1 MQSVS
6 TPLLMILII
15 LFGYPFLIYPLV
27 IMLWA
32 RRQKRVSEN
41 FQPDYFPD
49 VAMVIC
55 ALNEQGVIGEKISNA
70 LALDYPPEKFT
81 IVVVSDGSTDRTAEI
96 VRSYQSSGVVLVDQ
110 KLRRGKIANLNEVIP
125 VRNEEIILLSDANV
139 LYHRDAIKRL
149 IARFADDS
157 IGCVTGKVILTD
169 TTPDL
174 QTSTEQYYSLEWALQ
189 KASSAVY
196 SMVGADGAM
205 YALRR
210 ELFRPCPNDTLIED
224 LVIPMHIIS
233 KRKRVVFE
241 PRALA
246 WEKGVE
252 SIPEEFRR
260 KVRIA
265 AGAAQGL
272 IRGNVWP
279 KNAPARFW
287 YIFLSHKFL
296 RWLSPLTGILLVI
309 TALFTRQSL
318 VAKVVL
324 WFMAVVVL
332 LALLRTITGW
342 RNALFTAPFY
352 FLFGQIAMA
361 IGLFKG
367 ISGTQT
373 VLWKKINR

>member
-6 TPLLMILII
+6 TPLLLTLII
-15 LFGYPFLIYPLV
+15 LFAYPFLIYPLV

-32 RRQKRVSEN
+32 RRQKRVSEYL
-41 FQPDYFPD
+41 QPDYFPH

-55 ALNEQGVIGEKISNA
+55 ALNEQGIIGEKISNA
-70 LALDYPPEKFT
+70 LSLDYPSNKFT

-96 VRSYQSSGVVLVDQ
+96 VRSYQPSGVVLVDQ
-110 KLRRGKIANLNEVIP
+110 KIRRGKIANLNEIIP
-125 VRNEEIILLSDANV
+125 LRSEEIILLSDANV
-139 LYHRDAIKRL
+139 IYHRDAIKHL
-149 IARFADDS
+149 VARFADDS

-174 QTSTEQYYSLEWALQ
+174 HASTKQYYSLEWTLQ
-189 KASSAVY
+189 KDSAAVY

-210 ELFRPCPNDTLIED
+210 ELFHPCPNDTLIED
-224 LVIPMHIIS
+224 LVIPMDIIS
-233 KRKRVVFE
+233 QRKRVVFE
-241 PRALA
+241 PQALA

-260 KVRIA
+260 RVRIA

-272 IRGNVWP
+272 LRGNVWP

-296 RWLSPLTGILLVI
+296 RWLSPLIGILLIIVALSSRQSWLANLVLCSTAI
-309 TALFTRQSL
+309 IVVLALF
-318 VAKVVL
+318 
-324 WFMAVVVL
+324 
-332 LALLRTITGW
+332 RTITGW
-342 RNALFTAPFY
+342 RNVLFTAPFY
-352 FLFGQIAMA
+352 FLFGQVAMA
-361 IGLFKG
+361 IGLIKG

-373 VLWKKINR
+373 VLWKKIDR

>member
-1 MQSVS
+1 MQSVA
-6 TPLLMILII
+6 TPLLLTFII
-15 LFGYPFLIYPLV
+15 LFAYPFLIYPLV

-41 FQPDYFPD
+41 LQPEYFPH

-55 ALNEQGVIGEKISNA
+55 ALNEQGIIGEKISNA
-70 LALDYPPEKFT
+70 LTLDYPPEKFT

-110 KLRRGKIANLNEVIP
+110 KIRRGKIANLNEVIP
-125 VRNEEIILLSDANV
+125 LRSEEIIVLSDANV
-139 LYHRDAIKRL
+139 LYHRDAIKHL
-149 IARFADDS
+149 IAPFADDS

-174 QTSTEQYYSLEWALQ
+174 HASTEQYYSLEWALQ
-189 KASSAVY
+189 KDSSAVY

-210 ELFRPCPNDTLIED
+210 ELFHPCPNDTLIED

-233 KRKRVVFE
+233 ERKRVVFE
-241 PRALA
+241 PQALA

-260 KVRIA
+260 KLRIA

-272 IRGNVWP
+272 LRGNVWP
-279 KNAPARFW
+279 KNAPPRFW
-287 YIFLSHKFL
+287 YIFLSHKLL
-296 RWLSPLTGILLVI
+296 RWLSPLIGILLVLI
-309 TALFTRQSL
+309 ALLSQQSL
-318 VAKVVL
+318 LAKAVL
-324 WFMAVVVL
+324 SFTAIIAV
-332 LALLRTITGW
+332 LALLRIITGW

-352 FLFGQIAMA
+352 FLFGQVAMA
-361 IGLFKG
+361 IGFAKG
-367 ISGTQT
+367 ITGTQT
-373 VLWKKINR
+373 VLWKKIDR